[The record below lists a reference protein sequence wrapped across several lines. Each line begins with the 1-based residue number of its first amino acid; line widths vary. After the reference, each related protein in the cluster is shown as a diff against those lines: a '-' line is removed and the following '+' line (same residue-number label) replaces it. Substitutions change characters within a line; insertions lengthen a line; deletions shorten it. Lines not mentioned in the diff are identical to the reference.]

1 MAPEAKKEKAEEKAE
16 GKTKGSP
23 SGLGGFLPVVAV
35 VVLVPVLS
43 FVMVEYV
50 LFPRLETKLA
60 AMGVATAEGV
70 EIPTASHEEAHG
82 KKPAADAAPT
92 HAYEFSN
99 IVSNLAGSMK
109 SRYVKVSF
117 TAYSSNPEFEH
128 IVETNKAKLLDSALG
143 VLSGLSLADLE
154 SPGVKNKIRTE
165 LIFGFETA
173 MGERLVEEIYF
184 SEFVI
189 Q

>member
-1 MAPEAKKEKAEEKAE
+1 MAPEAKKEKAEEKTEA
-16 GKTKGSP
+16 KAQS
-23 SGLGGFLPVVAV
+23 SSALGGFLPVIAV

-50 LFPRLETKLA
+50 LFPRLETRLS
-60 AMGVATAEGV
+60 AMGVATAGDEPV
-70 EIPTASHEEAHG
+70 EPAPEEAHA
-82 KKPAADAAPT
+82 KSSSAEAAPT
-92 HAYEFSN
+92 HAYEFTN

-128 IVETNKAKLLDSALG
+128 VVETNKAKLLDSALG
-143 VLSGLSLADLE
+143 VLSALSLADLE
-154 SPGVKNKIRTE
+154 SPGVKNKIRNE
-165 LIFGFETA
+165 LIFAFETA